1 MHSLEVDV
9 AEAERSNR
17 VPKAARVRVLLV
29 APSLQRLFGGQEVQG
44 DQLFREW
51 QRDPEVEVQLL
62 SSTPPLP
69 GFLRWLERARAV
81 RTLVRAPLQLLA
93 LWRASKDVDVLHAF
107 SGAGTSFAIATL
119 PVIAIARLRGT
130 PIVVHYHSAQGES
143 HVAGSR
149 LARLALQGCERVVVP
164 STYLRD
170 AFVSHG
176 IPTSIIA
183 NVVDASRFVRR
194 QRAPDGAV
202 VLSLRNFERRYGVDD
217 VIRTFARVKSSH
229 PSARMLLAGSGPEE
243 GALRA
248 LVRSLDLS
256 GVTFV
261 GATSRD
267 GVAGLMAQAT
277 VLLNA
282 SLVDNMP
289 VSILEAFA
297 VGVPVVST
305 SAGGIPTFAR
315 DGETALLAA
324 VGDVDRLAL
333 HVRSLL
339 DDQRLAERLARAAHR
354 EVSCCS
360 WDVVRPQWVTLYR
373 EVRVARASS
382 ER

>member
-315 DGETALLAA
+315 DG
-324 VGDVDRLAL
+324 
-333 HVRSLL
+333 
-339 DDQRLAERLARAAHR
+339 
-354 EVSCCS
+354 
-360 WDVVRPQWVTLYR
+360 
-373 EVRVARASS
+373 
-382 ER
+382 

>member
-93 LWRASKDVDVLHAF
+93 LWRASKDVDVVHAF
-107 SGAGTSFAIATL
+107 SGAGTSFVIATL

-170 AFVSHG
+170 AFVAHG

-339 DDQRLAERLARAAHR
+339 DDPRLAERLAQAAHR
-354 EVSCCS
+354 EVSYCS
-360 WDVVRPQWVTLYR
+360 WDVVRPQWLTLYR